1 MLKNLHDAMVAH
13 QAGNLGQAESLY
25 RRVLEHDRNQLQVL
39 SMLGIL
45 HAQRGKYID
54 AQRVLKQALKLDP
67 GHAGNQFNYGNVL
80 LGLKRLDEA
89 FTAFGKALL
98 INPGLAEAHLNRGN
112 ILMLQKRYQE
122 AATCFTNA
130 TRANP
135 KFAQAFCNRA
145 QALEEMGQFDQALA
159 SCDEAINVS
168 PAIAEFH
175 ACRTNI
181 LGRLKRY
188 DEALNSIS
196 KALSLRPDSAAFH
209 YNHGNILTEIKN
221 YHEAIAAFS
230 KALALEPGFA
240 RAHLNEGLC
249 RLLLGDTEHG
259 WRKYEYRLKLPEY
272 LDLKRDFGKPLW
284 SGDSSL
290 NRKAILVHAEQGFG
304 DTLMMCRYVPLL
316 AAHGARVIFEVKPG
330 LTRLFESLAG
340 VSTLIARGETVPQFD
355 IHCPIM
361 SLPIAFKTRLET
373 VPASVPYLSVQKEN
387 VDQWR
392 SKVEGGRFK
401 VGVAWAGNPSFRN
414 DRERSITLQN
424 ILPIFSAAGATFFSI
439 QKDLR
444 EGDAEILGANPHIRH
459 LGDQLDDFM
468 DTAAAMNAMDLI
480 ISSDT
485 SIVHLAGALGR
496 PVWILLSDNPDWRW
510 LLDRT
515 DSPWYPTARLFRQ
528 TKSGDWSSVVS
539 DVCAELERTAAQ
551 VPLQS

>member
-1 MLKNLHDAMVAH
+1 
-13 QAGNLGQAESLY
+13 
-25 RRVLEHDRNQLQVL
+25 
-39 SMLGIL
+39 
-45 HAQRGKYID
+45 
-54 AQRVLKQALKLDP
+54 
-67 GHAGNQFNYGNVL
+67 
-80 LGLKRLDEA
+80 
-89 FTAFGKALL
+89 
-98 INPGLAEAHLNRGN
+98 
-112 ILMLQKRYQE
+112 
-122 AATCFTNA
+122 
-130 TRANP
+130 
-135 KFAQAFCNRA
+135 
-145 QALEEMGQFDQALA
+145 MGQFDQALA
-159 SCDEAINVS
+159 SCDEAINLS
-168 PAIAEFH
+168 AAIAEFH

-181 LGRLKRY
+181 LARLKRY

-209 YNHGNILTEIKN
+209 YNHGNVLTEIKN

-240 RAHLNEGLC
+240 HAHLNEGLC

-330 LTRLFESLAG
+330 LTRLFEGLAG

-361 SLPIAFKTRLET
+361 SLPIAFKTSLET
-373 VPASVPYLSVQKEN
+373 VPANIPYLSVPKEK
-387 VDQWR
+387 VDHWR
-392 SKVEGGRFK
+392 SIVENGRFN
-401 VGVAWAGNPSFRN
+401 VGVAWAGNPSFKN

-424 ILPIFSAAGATFFSI
+424 IWPIFSAAGATFFSI

-459 LGDQLDDFM
+459 LGNQLDDFM
-468 DTAAAMNAMDLI
+468 DTAAAMNAMDLV

-528 TKSGDWSSVVS
+528 SKTGDWSSVVS
-539 DVCAELERTAAQ
+539 DVYAELERAAAQ
-551 VPLQS
+551 VSLQS